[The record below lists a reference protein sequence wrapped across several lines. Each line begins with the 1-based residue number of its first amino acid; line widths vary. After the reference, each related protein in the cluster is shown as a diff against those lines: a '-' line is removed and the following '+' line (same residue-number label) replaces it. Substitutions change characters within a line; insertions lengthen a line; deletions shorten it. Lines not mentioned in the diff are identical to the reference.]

1 MPTGLQNSPGLTGS
15 GGVIGAGSTPSTGL
29 VPRKAIN
36 YSVRMLFAVNDVP
49 QVSQPVY
56 VPPGTTV
63 YIRAHNGT
71 TTGNSAP
78 CRVALSVGEL
88 SLGST
93 SGDVITP
100 DTEISYPVDNL
111 CQIWAAGT
119 AGDGIIIAIRAGTNQ

>member
-1 MPTGLQNSPGLTGS
+1 MPKGLNNSPGLTGS
-15 GGVIGAGSTPSTGL
+15 GGIIGLGSTPNTGL

-36 YSVRMLFAVNDVP
+36 YSMRMIFTASGVP
-49 QVSQPVY
+49 QPSQALR
-56 VPPGTTV
+56 VPANTTV

-71 TTGNSAP
+71 PTGNAAP
-78 CRVALSVGEL
+78 CRVALSAAEL
-88 SLGST
+88 SQGST

-119 AGDGIIIAIRAGTNQ
+119 LGDGIILSIRAGTTQ